1 MKMKRFVLLFT
12 LTLAASAAILFGGR
26 MAKNS
31 ILQVGVDE
39 LEPQPEEEAVV
50 CTGKVESISN
60 GSVYAPVS
68 AITKQVY
75 VKAGDKVRVGQALML
90 VSIPSSG
97 EDDLEQTYA
106 SYLNSGISIPK
117 EETTQTLVSPT
128 SGTVTSVS
136 VTKPGYYVDP
146 SKPAVVI
153 KSATG
158 LQVRLNVNESQISE
172 IQEGQKAEITGVGFK
187 DSVYSGTV
195 KEIASEAKQVIT
207 TTGQQT
213 VIEVVVSV
221 DNPGQDI
228 KPGFTAKAKITT
240 SGDSS
245 VLIAP
250 YEAVQADEDGSEYV
264 FRVVGG
270 KAVKT
275 PIETGREF
283 DAGFEVLK
291 GLSAGDRVVTD
302 SEQVSDG
309 ARVLAS
315 LRKAVSAG

>member
-1 MKMKRFVLLFT
+1 MKMKRFVLLFA
-12 LTLAASAAILFGGR
+12 LTLAASAAILFAGN

-39 LEPQPEEEAVV
+39 LEPLPEEESVV

-60 GSVYAPVS
+60 GDVYAPVS
-68 AITKQVY
+68 SVAKQIY
-75 VKAGDKVRVGQALML
+75 VRAGDKVKAGQALMQ
-90 VSIPSSG
+90 VSVPSSDE
-97 EDDLEQTYA
+97 EDLQQAYA
-106 SYLNSGISIPK
+106 SYLNSSLSTPK
-117 EETTQTLVSPT
+117 PETTQTLTAPT
-128 SGTVTSVS
+128 GGTVVS
-136 VTKPGYYVDP
+136 LAVTKPGYYVDS

-153 KSATG
+153 KSTTG

-172 IQEGQKAEITGVGFK
+172 IREGQKAEITGIGFK
-187 DSVYSGTV
+187 NSIYSGTV
-195 KEIASEAKQVIT
+195 KEIASEAKQVIA

-213 VIEVVVSV
+213 VVEVVGSV
-221 DNPGQDI
+221 DDPGQDI
-228 KPGFTAKAKITT
+228 KPGFTAKAKIVT
-240 SGDSS
+240 SSNSS

-250 YEAVQADEDGSEYV
+250 YEAVQADDDGGEYV

-283 DAGFEVLK
+283 DSGFEILR

-315 LRKAVSAG
+315 AGKTVNAG

>member
-117 EETTQTLVSPT
+117 EETTQTLVAPT

-172 IQEGQKAEITGVGFK
+172 IREG
-187 DSVYSGTV
+187 
-195 KEIASEAKQVIT
+195 
-207 TTGQQT
+207 QT

>member
-1 MKMKRFVLLFT
+1 MKRFVLLFA
-12 LTLAASAAILFGGR
+12 LTLAASVAILFAGN
-26 MAKNS
+26 MARNS

-39 LEPQPEEEAVV
+39 LKPLPEEESVV

-60 GSVYAPVS
+60 GDVYAPVS
-68 AITKQVY
+68 SVAKQIY
-75 VKAGDKVRVGQALML
+75 VRAGDKVKAGQALMQ
-90 VSIPSSG
+90 VSVPSSDE
-97 EDDLEQTYA
+97 EDLQQAYA
-106 SYLNSGISIPK
+106 SYLNSSLSTPK
-117 EETTQTLVSPT
+117 SEMTQTLTAPT
-128 SGTVTSVS
+128 GGTVVSVA
-136 VTKPGYYVDP
+136 VTKPGYYVDS

-153 KSATG
+153 KSTTG

-172 IQEGQKAEITGVGFK
+172 IREGQKAEITGIGFK
-187 DSVYSGTV
+187 NSIYSGTV
-195 KEIASEAKQVIT
+195 KEIASEAKQVIA

-213 VIEVVVSV
+213 VVEVVVSV
-221 DNPGQDI
+221 DDPGQDI
-228 KPGFTAKAKITT
+228 KPGFTAKAKIVT
-240 SGDSS
+240 SSNSS

-250 YEAVQADEDGSEYV
+250 YEAVQADDDGGEYV

-283 DAGFEVLK
+283 DSGFEVLE

-315 LRKAVSAG
+315 VGKTVNAG

>member
-1 MKMKRFVLLFT
+1 MKRFVLLFT
-12 LTLAASAAILFGGR
+12 LTLAASAAILFAGR

-31 ILQVGVDE
+31 ILQVGVDK
-39 LEPQPEEEAVV
+39 LEPLPEEEAVI
-50 CTGKVESISN
+50 CTGKVESIAN

-68 AITKQVY
+68 AITKQIY

-90 VSIPSSG
+90 VSVPTSGEG
-97 EDDLEQTYA
+97 EDDLQQAYA
-106 SYLNSGISIPK
+106 SYLNSGLSTSKP
-117 EETTQTLVSPT
+117 ETTQTLVAPT
-128 SGTVTSVS
+128 SGTVTSIS
-136 VTKPGYYVDP
+136 VTRPGYYVDP

-158 LQVRLNVNESQISE
+158 LQVRLNVNESQISG

-195 KEIASEAKQVIT
+195 KEIASEAKQVVT

-221 DNPGQDI
+221 DDPGKDI
-228 KPGFTAKAKITT
+228 KPGFTAKAKIIT
-240 SGDSS
+240 SSNSS

-309 ARVLAS
+309 AHVLVSA
-315 LRKAVSAG
+315 RKAVSVG